1 MSLNNQNKNRIELP
15 EIAMNKSR
23 LEALSDGVF
32 AIVMTLLVIEIKVPE
47 ISHHITRQIT
57 TGDLVNALGGYTP
70 IFISYFLT
78 FAIISVLWLS
88 HHFLLH
94 QYAKNIDR
102 YIIQLNALFLCFV
115 SLIPFSSHFLGVYFN
130 QPLALAIFGTN
141 MLVSYTM
148 IYIMQQYILRAKHI
162 ENTQLPSRILK
173 QGKIRMAVNI
183 GFSGAGIVFGLI
195 NTNLGLI
202 CLIIPVIFTVIP
214 GMLTRVEG
222 LFGIEIR

>member
-1 MSLNNQNKNRIELP
+1 MPLNNQNKNRIDLP
-15 EIAMNKSR
+15 ELAMNKSR

-47 ISHHITRQIT
+47 INHTSLDKIDTNELIR
-57 TGDLVNALGGYTP
+57 ALAGYTP

-115 SLIPFSSHFLGVYFN
+115 SLIPFSSHFLGVYFD

-148 IYIMQQYILRAKHI
+148 IYIMQQYILRATHI
-162 ENTQLPSRILK
+162 ENAQLPSRILK

-183 GFSGAGIVFGLI
+183 GFSGIGIILGLI

-214 GMLTRVEG
+214 GMLTRVER
-222 LFGIEIR
+222 LLGIEIR

>member
-1 MSLNNQNKNRIELP
+1 MPNHFKYKIELP
-15 EIAMNKSR
+15 ELAMNKAR

-47 ISHHITRQIT
+47 IEPGYLINTA
-57 TGDLVNALGGYTP
+57 ALIKSLNGYTP

-102 YIIQLNALFLCFV
+102 FIIQLNALFLCFV

-141 MLVSYTM
+141 MLLSYTM
-148 IYIMQQYILRAKHI
+148 IYVMQQYILRAEHI
-162 ENTQLPSRILK
+162 ENAQIPTRILK
-173 QGKIRMAVNI
+173 QGKIRMIVNI
-183 GFSGAGIVFGLI
+183 GFSGFGILFGLI

-202 CLIIPVIFTVIP
+202 CLIIPVLFTIIP
-214 GMLTRVEG
+214 GMLTKVER

>member
-1 MSLNNQNKNRIELP
+1 MPNHIKYKIELP
-15 EIAMNKSR
+15 ELAMNKAR

-47 ISHHITRQIT
+47 IEPGHLINTA
-57 TGDLVNALGGYTP
+57 ALIKSLNSYTP

-102 YIIQLNALFLCFV
+102 FIIQLNALFLCFI

-141 MLVSYTM
+141 MLLSYTM
-148 IYIMQQYILRAKHI
+148 IYVMQQYILRAEHI
-162 ENTQLPSRILK
+162 ENAQIPTRILK
-173 QGKIRMAVNI
+173 QGKIRMIVNI
-183 GFSGAGIVFGLI
+183 GFSGFGILFGLI

-202 CLIIPVIFTVIP
+202 CLIIPVLFTIIP
-214 GMLTRVEG
+214 GMLTKVER

>member
-1 MSLNNQNKNRIELP
+1 MSQNNQNKNRIELP
-15 EIAMNKSR
+15 ELAMNKAR

-47 ISHHITRQIT
+47 IHHSDIVSIDTSE
-57 TGDLVNALGGYTP
+57 LLKALSGYTP

-130 QPLALAIFGTN
+130 QPLALAIFGSN

-148 IYIMQQYILRAKHI
+148 IYIMQQYILKAEHI
-162 ENTQLPSRILK
+162 ENAQIPSRILK

-183 GFSGAGIVFGLI
+183 GFSGFGILLGLI

-202 CLIIPVIFTVIP
+202 CLIVPVIFTVIP
-214 GMLTRVEG
+214 GMLTKIER